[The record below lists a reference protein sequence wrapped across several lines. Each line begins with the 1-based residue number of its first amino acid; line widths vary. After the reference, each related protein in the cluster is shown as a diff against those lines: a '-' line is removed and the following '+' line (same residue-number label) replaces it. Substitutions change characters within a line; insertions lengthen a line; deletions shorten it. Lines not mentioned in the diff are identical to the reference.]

1 MRRNSLSH
9 DEKGFT
15 ITELIVVMALSAVV
29 TTVAYTFFNTSIRQ
43 YLTLQQDGLNLSEL
57 SMQSQRIAA
66 VMRGSID
73 VTNASYSEMTLT
85 TYFSP
90 NDNYV
95 SQIRYYKS
103 ASGNELLADVVP
115 YTANPPIG
123 TLDTNQ
129 ARTVTIIDNF
139 KAKAGVN
146 TFEYVDSGGQN
157 MSVPIADLHTIK
169 GLRVNLASGTS
180 ASSTSISV
188 QVSLRNR
195 KTNL

>member
-1 MRRNSLSH
+1 MRSNTLHRT
-9 DEKGFT
+9 EKGFT
-15 ITELIVVMALSAVV
+15 ITELIVVMALTAAV
-29 TTVAYTFFNTSIRQ
+29 TTIAYTFFNSSIRQ
-43 YLTLQQDGLNLSEL
+43 YLTLQQDGLNFSEL
-57 SMQSQRIAA
+57 SMQSQRVAA

-73 VTNASYSEMTLT
+73 VTNASYTEMTLT
-85 TYFSP
+85 AYFSP
-90 NDNYV
+90 NDSYV

-103 ASGNELLADVVP
+103 AAGTELLADVVP

-139 KAKAGVN
+139 KTKAGVN

-157 MSVPIADLHTIK
+157 MTVPIADLHTIK
-169 GLRVNLASGTS
+169 GLRINLVSGTT
-180 ASSTSISV
+180 ATSTSINV

>member
-1 MRRNSLSH
+1 MRNNGTAKGER
-9 DEKGFT
+9 GFT
-15 ITELIVVMALSAVV
+15 ITELIVVMALTAAV
-29 TTVAYTFFNTSIRQ
+29 TTLAYTFFNTSVKQ
-43 YLTLQQDGLNLSEL
+43 YLSLQQDGLNFSEL
-57 SMQSQRIAA
+57 SMQSQRVAA

-73 VTNASYSEMTLT
+73 VIDASYTEMTLT
-85 TYFSP
+85 AYFSP
-90 NDNYV
+90 NDSYV

-103 ASGNELLADVVP
+103 ADGTKLLADVVP

-123 TLDTNQ
+123 TLDTAQ

-139 KAKAGVN
+139 KTKPGVN

-157 MSVPIADLHTIK
+157 MPVPISDLHTIK

-180 ASSTSISV
+180 ANSTSLNV